1 MFSIENELYRFH
13 LIKKLRLKFSIPGLC
28 LHGIHKL
35 AVRNN
40 AVQK

>member
-1 MFSIENELYRFH
+1 MIDDTSGKRFPDFEWGRG
-13 LIKKLRLKFSIPGLC
+13 KGLC